1 MPLGIKLGTAV
12 IGLAMFTTA
21 VLPDRQTAKVFDV
34 VFKGVRGILATA
46 MGTGLKV

>member
-1 MPLGIKLGTAV
+1 MNTGLKIGTAV

-34 VFKGVRGILATA
+34 VFKGIRGILATA
-46 MGTGLKV
+46 MGTGQKV

>member
-1 MPLGIKLGTAV
+1 MNAGLKIGTLV
-12 IGLAMFTTA
+12 VGLAMFTTA

-46 MGTGLKV
+46 MGTGQKV